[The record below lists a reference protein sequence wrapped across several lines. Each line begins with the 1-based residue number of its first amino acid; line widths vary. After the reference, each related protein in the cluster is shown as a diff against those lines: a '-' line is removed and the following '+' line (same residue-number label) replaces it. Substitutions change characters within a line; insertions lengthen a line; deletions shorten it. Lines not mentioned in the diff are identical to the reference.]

1 MVLKRIMP
9 CLLLKE
15 KRLVKTV
22 NFQNATYV
30 GDPINAVKIFNDK
43 EVDELILLDINASKV
58 DSPIDFELISDFA
71 AECFMPLAYGGGV
84 KTIEDFKKLY
94 RLGIEKVIV
103 NTMLFDNPTIV
114 KEAVKSYG
122 SQSVVASV
130 DVKRNEN
137 DEYVIFSHSGRE
149 NEKTLNQFIDYVI
162 SLGIGE
168 IVLTSVDQEGTWR
181 GYDVKIIDSV
191 NKIIEIPLI
200 ANGGC
205 GKIKDLKDILYEKD
219 VQAAAIGSMA
229 VYQKKDMGVLIRF
242 PKRAQIIYDE
252 PTF

>member
-1 MVLKRIMP
+1 MP

-22 NFQNATYV
+22 NFNNPDYI

-43 EVDELILLDINASKV
+43 EVDELVLLDINASKIN
-58 DSPIDFELISDFA
+58 SEIDFDLLSDFA

-84 KTIEDFKKLY
+84 KTIDDFKKLY

-103 NTMLFDNPTIV
+103 NTLLFDNPSIV

-130 DVKRNEN
+130 DVIKNKIN
-137 DEYVIFSHSGRE
+137 DYSIFSHSGRE
-149 NEKTLNQFIDYVI
+149 NEKTLNEFIDYTI

-168 IVLTSVDQEGTWR
+168 LLLTSVNQEGTWN
-181 GYDVKIIDSV
+181 GYDTEILDFV
-191 NKIIEIPLI
+191 NKKINIPLI

-205 GKIKDLKDILYEKD
+205 GNIDNLKDILYKNNI
-219 VQAAAIGSMA
+219 QAAAIGSMT
-229 VYQKKDMGVLIRF
+229 VYQKKDMGVLVRF
-242 PKRAQIIYDE
+242 PRRSQIIIDE
-252 PTF
+252 SAL

>member
-22 NFQNATYV
+22 NFNNPDYI

-43 EVDELILLDINASKV
+43 EVDELVLLDINASKIN
-58 DSPIDFELISDFA
+58 SEIDFDLLSDFA

-84 KTIEDFKKLY
+84 KTIDDFKKLY

-103 NTMLFDNPTIV
+103 NTLLFDNPSIV

-130 DVKRNEN
+130 DVIKNKIN
-137 DEYVIFSHSGRE
+137 DYSIFSHSGRE
-149 NEKTLNQFIDYVI
+149 NEKTLNEFIDYTI

-168 IVLTSVDQEGTWR
+168 LLLTSVNQEGTWN
-181 GYDVKIIDSV
+181 GYDTEILDFV
-191 NKIIEIPLI
+191 NKKINIPLI

-205 GKIKDLKDILYEKD
+205 GNIDNLKDILYKNNI
-219 VQAAAIGSMA
+219 QAAAIGSMT
-229 VYQKKDMGVLIRF
+229 VYQKKDMGVLVRF
-242 PKRAQIIYDE
+242 PRRSQIIIDE
-252 PTF
+252 SAL

>member
-9 CLLLKE
+9 CLLVKE

-22 NFQNATYV
+22 NFQNATYI

-58 DSPIDFELISDFA
+58 DSPIDFELLSDFA

-137 DEYVIFSHSGRE
+137 DEYVIFSHSVRM

-162 SLGIGE
+162 
-168 IVLTSVDQEGTWR
+168 
-181 GYDVKIIDSV
+181 
-191 NKIIEIPLI
+191 
-200 ANGGC
+200 
-205 GKIKDLKDILYEKD
+205 
-219 VQAAAIGSMA
+219 
-229 VYQKKDMGVLIRF
+229 
-242 PKRAQIIYDE
+242 
-252 PTF
+252 

>member
-9 CLLLKE
+9 CLLVKE

-58 DSPIDFELISDFA
+58 DSPIDFELLSDFA

-103 NTMLFDNPTIV
+103 NTMLFDNPSIV

-168 IVLTSVDQEGTWR
+168 IVLTSVDQEGTWK
-181 GYDVKIIDSV
+181 GYDVKIIDSI

-205 GKIKDLKDILYEKD
+205 GKIEDLKDILYEKD

-242 PKRAQIIYDE
+242 PKRSKIITDE
-252 PTF
+252 

>member
-1 MVLKRIMP
+1 MP

-22 NFQNATYV
+22 NFNNPDYI

-43 EVDELILLDINASKV
+43 EVDELVLLDINASKIN
-58 DSPIDFELISDFA
+58 SEIDFDLLSDFA

-84 KTIEDFKKLY
+84 KTIDDFKKLY

-103 NTMLFDNPTIV
+103 NTLLFDNPSIV

-130 DVKRNEN
+130 DVIKNKIN
-137 DEYVIFSHSGRE
+137 DYSIFSHSGRE
-149 NEKTLNQFIDYVI
+149 NEKTLNEFIDYTI

-168 IVLTSVDQEGTWR
+168 LLLTSVNQEGTWN
-181 GYDVKIIDSV
+181 GYDTEILDFV
-191 NKIIEIPLI
+191 NKKINIPLI

-205 GKIKDLKDILYEKD
+205 GNIDNLKDILYNNNI
-219 VQAAAIGSMA
+219 QAAAIGSMT
-229 VYQKKDMGVLIRF
+229 VYQKKDMGVLVRF
-242 PKRAQIIYDE
+242 PRRSQIIIDE
-252 PTF
+252 SAL

>member
-1 MVLKRIMP
+1 MVLKRIIP
-9 CLLLKE
+9 CLLIKE

-58 DSPIDFELISDFA
+58 DSPIDFELLSDFA

-103 NTMLFDNPTIV
+103 NTMLFDNPSIV

-137 DEYVIFSHSGRE
+137 GEYVIFSHSGRE

-168 IVLTSVDQEGTWR
+168 IVLTSVDQEGTWK
-181 GYDVKIIDSV
+181 GYDVKIIDSI
-191 NKIIEIPLI
+191 NKIIEIPLV

-205 GKIKDLKDILYEKD
+205 GKIEDLKDILYEKD

-242 PKRAQIIYDE
+242 PKRSKIITDE
-252 PTF
+252 

>member
-1 MVLKRIMP
+1 MP
-9 CLLLKE
+9 CLLVKE

-22 NFQNATYV
+22 NFQNATYI

-58 DSPIDFELISDFA
+58 DSPIDFELLSDFA

-137 DEYVIFSHSGRE
+137 DEYVIFSHSVRM

-168 IVLTSVDQEGTWR
+168 IVLTSVDQEGTWN
-181 GYDVKIIDSV
+181 GFDEDLIDYINKKV
-191 NKIIEIPLI
+191 NIPFI
-200 ANGGC
+200 VNGGC
-205 GKIKDLKDILYEKD
+205 GKVGDLKKILRKTG

-229 VYQKKDMGVLIRF
+229 VYQKKGMGVLIRF
-242 PKRAQIIYDE
+242 PKRSQIIRDE
-252 PTF
+252 QTF

>member
-1 MVLKRIMP
+1 MDLKRIMP

-22 NFQNATYV
+22 NFNNPDYI

-43 EVDELILLDINASKV
+43 EVDELVLLDINASKIN
-58 DSPIDFELISDFA
+58 SEIDFDLLSDLA

-84 KTIEDFKKLY
+84 KTIDDFKKLY

-103 NTMLFDNPTIV
+103 NTLLFDNPSIV

-130 DVKRNEN
+130 DVIKNKIN
-137 DEYVIFSHSGRE
+137 DYSIFSHSGRE
-149 NEKTLNQFIDYVI
+149 NEKTLNEFIDYTI

-168 IVLTSVDQEGTWR
+168 LLLTSVNQEGTWN
-181 GYDVKIIDSV
+181 GYDTEILDFV
-191 NKIIEIPLI
+191 NKKINIPLI

-205 GKIKDLKDILYEKD
+205 GNIDNLKDILYKNNI
-219 VQAAAIGSMA
+219 QAAAIGSMT
-229 VYQKKDMGVLIRF
+229 VYQKKDMGVLVRF
-242 PKRAQIIYDE
+242 PRRSQIIIDE
-252 PTF
+252 SAL

>member
-1 MVLKRIMP
+1 MVLKRIIP
-9 CLLLKE
+9 CLLIKE

-58 DSPIDFELISDFA
+58 DSPIDFELLSDFA

-103 NTMLFDNPTIV
+103 NTMLFDNPSIV
-114 KEAVKSYG
+114 KEVVKSYG

-137 DEYVIFSHSGRE
+137 GEYVIFSH
-149 NEKTLNQFIDYVI
+149 
-162 SLGIGE
+162 
-168 IVLTSVDQEGTWR
+168 
-181 GYDVKIIDSV
+181 
-191 NKIIEIPLI
+191 
-200 ANGGC
+200 
-205 GKIKDLKDILYEKD
+205 
-219 VQAAAIGSMA
+219 
-229 VYQKKDMGVLIRF
+229 
-242 PKRAQIIYDE
+242 
-252 PTF
+252 

>member
-1 MVLKRIMP
+1 MP

-22 NFQNATYV
+22 NFNNPDYI

-43 EVDELILLDINASKV
+43 EVDELVLLDINASKIN
-58 DSPIDFELISDFA
+58 SEIDFDLLSDFA

-84 KTIEDFKKLY
+84 KTIDDFKKLY

-103 NTMLFDNPTIV
+103 NTLLFDNPSIV

-130 DVKRNEN
+130 DVIKNKIN
-137 DEYVIFSHSGRE
+137 DYSIFSHSGRE
-149 NEKTLNQFIDYVI
+149 NEKTLNEFIDYTI

-168 IVLTSVDQEGTWR
+168 LLLTS
-181 GYDVKIIDSV
+181 
-191 NKIIEIPLI
+191 
-200 ANGGC
+200 
-205 GKIKDLKDILYEKD
+205 
-219 VQAAAIGSMA
+219 
-229 VYQKKDMGVLIRF
+229 
-242 PKRAQIIYDE
+242 
-252 PTF
+252 

>member
-1 MVLKRIMP
+1 
-9 CLLLKE
+9 
-15 KRLVKTV
+15 
-22 NFQNATYV
+22 
-30 GDPINAVKIFNDK
+30 
-43 EVDELILLDINASKV
+43 
-58 DSPIDFELISDFA
+58 
-71 AECFMPLAYGGGV
+71 MPLAYGGGV